1 MTACCVEW
9 RCQYNVPIA
18 LDTAKQLGVVAA
30 LAAALV
36 INLNN
41 IECKFAQLSR
51 FMNLLLVNLSPVKA
65 AAISLVLLLIGTN
78 TAPNPAMADASRD
91 ATKLIEL
98 TNIGEQFELVR
109 QQQTRT
115 VIRTYAS
122 IVSTEL
128 GLELPAAVKEAI
140 SLCYEQN
147 YDWANFEDGI
157 VEILLENFTEKEMR
171 LLLDFYRNKGLP
183 PSKIDAFRD
192 IVAKGELIQ
201 RLGAEH
207 IFAVTVGC
215 VDLGTEAVL
224 TYLREKP

>member
-1 MTACCVEW
+1 
-9 RCQYNVPIA
+9 
-18 LDTAKQLGVVAA
+18 
-30 LAAALV
+30 
-36 INLNN
+36 
-41 IECKFAQLSR
+41 
-51 FMNLLLVNLSPVKA
+51 MNLLLVNLSPVKA
-65 AAISLVLLLIGTN
+65 AAISLMLIVIGTN
-78 TAPNPAMADASRD
+78 AAPNPAMADAGRD

-98 TNIGEQFELVR
+98 TNISEQFELVR

-122 IVSTEL
+122 IVSTEH

-140 SLCYEQN
+140 SLCYEQS

-157 VEILLENFTEKEMR
+157 VDILLENFTEKEMQ
-171 LLLDFYRNKGLP
+171 LLLDFYRNRGLP
-183 PSKIDAFRD
+183 PSQIDAFRD

-207 IFAVTVGC
+207 IFTVTDGC

-224 TYLREKP
+224 TYLREEP